1 MAPKAKKAT
10 KATKKD
16 KKTGIAKKVN
26 TSLINASIAAI
37 NTTVENAEKWQK
49 LGSKLI
55 KKSEKVREQQ
65 INMVFDTAEA
75 VKGQVITGTD
85 RVKDL
90 VGYDTELV
98 DKAKDI
104 AMNNPVSRKVAGIV
118 ADINEKV
125 SKNPIVQKAE
135 KATEDMKHMG
145 MAKFNELKGDAIEKA
160 SKIVSKAEHKLEDA
174 KKELKKEAK
183 KATKKAAK
191 TNPKKTTSAV
201 KAKGAAKVA
210 QAKATTAAK
219 KTIAKSK
226 VKAQVATKEVTPAQ
240 AKKVVAKKVSE
251 IEAKG
256 DAKLNE
262 VKAEV
267 KETIKTSAKDDLKL
281 IYGIGP
287 KTEIAL
293 NKNGIKTYVAFSK
306 LETSEVESI
315 LEKEG
320 VIFAD
325 AEVKDWKKQSEV
337 AVKDGSEGLV
347 KWVERYRTA

>member
-201 KAKGAAKVA
+201 KAKVA
-210 QAKATTAAK
+210 QVKATTAAK

-256 DAKLNE
+256 DAKVKE

-293 NKNGIKTYVAFSK
+293 NNNGINTYIEFEKLEASDIESILKKESVAFS
-306 LETSEVESI
+306 S
-315 LEKEG
+315 
-320 VIFAD
+320 
-325 AEVKDWKKQSEV
+325 AEVKDWKKQAEV
-337 AVKDGSEGLV
+337 AVKDGSEALV
-347 KWVERYRTA
+347 KWVERYRSA